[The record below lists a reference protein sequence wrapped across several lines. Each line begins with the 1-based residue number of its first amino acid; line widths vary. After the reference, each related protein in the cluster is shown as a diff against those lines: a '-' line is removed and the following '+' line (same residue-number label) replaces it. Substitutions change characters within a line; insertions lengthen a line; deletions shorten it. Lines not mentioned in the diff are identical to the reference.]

1 MSKSIRLI
9 GLAFG
14 AVGILVQPVLAE
26 GEASVPTPSAA
37 QATVSVTAEP
47 AAASEDVRSAE
58 QTITIFTDALMQSVD
73 SENRPSFDERTAIMY
88 EAVAAAFDLRF
99 IARATVGRLS
109 WDDWSD
115 EQKEVYTELLQ
126 QYQASVLAS
135 RFEPGAS
142 PKFIIEKVTDAPRNT
157 KIVSTR
163 IERSDKDAV
172 SIDYRM
178 VNRDGIWLVADI
190 YLDSRIS
197 EVAVRRSEYS
207 ATLRAEGYDGLI
219 VAIRSQIETIRQ
231 DKQAEEAASDVS
243 EEPGEETAD
252 AASEATTEST
262 SETPTDA
269 S

>member
-1 MSKSIRLI
+1 MSKSLRLI
-9 GLAFG
+9 GLAF
-14 AVGILVQPVLAE
+14 AVVCVMVQPVFAQ
-26 GEASVPTPSAA
+26 EADTTESA
-37 QATVSVTAEP
+37 
-47 AAASEDVRSAE
+47 DIRSAE
-58 QTITIFTDALMQSVD
+58 QTIAIFTDALMQSVD

-88 EAVAAAFDLRF
+88 EAVAVAFDLRF

-109 WDDWSD
+109 WDDWTD
-115 EQKEVYTELLQ
+115 EQKDVYTELLQ

-142 PKFIIEKVTDAPRNT
+142 PVFVIEKVTDAPRNT

-207 ATLRAEGYDGLI
+207 ATLRAEGYGGLI
-219 VAIRSQIETIRQ
+219 AAITSQIETMRQ
-231 DKQAEEAASDVS
+231 DKQAEEAASKVS
-243 EEPGEETAD
+243 AEPSEGAMD
-252 AASEATTEST
+252 AAAEVTSEAS
-262 SETPTDA
+262 TDA